1 MSGIQV
7 YLIPNILKGQ
17 MILRT
22 IYHKLGNYFLLVKM
36 LFKNIWME
44 FVIGENCYFGFMCKY
59 YQIIM

>member
-44 FVIGENCYFGFMCKY
+44 LVSLVKTAILGLCVNTTKS
-59 YQIIM
+59 